1 MKNYCK
7 FEVIYENN
15 YSERHIDFHSLVF
28 LGFIGVRANYV
39 IDGRD
44 DILALTLG
52 HQAEAHLDEEAEPE
66 DVQELHHTQEDQL
79 KLDNRLEVGV
89 WLWVYQV
96 SIDVE
101 DVHW

>member
-52 HQAEAHLDEEAEPE
+52 HQAAAHLDEEAEPE
-66 DVQELHHTQEDQL
+66 YVQELHHTQEDQF
-79 KLDNRLEVGV
+79 KLDDWLEVRV
-89 WLWVYQV
+89 WLGVHQISLY
-96 SIDVE
+96 VE
-101 DVHW
+101 DVHG